1 MLPRR
6 KNLLEAFKKSDAAGA
21 ASASGPSSGL
31 PLSQTPAP
39 PPRAAPGP
47 LFEGTGARSAGVGR
61 QPAPALIGIGLVFAF
76 VAGFLVGRGTEG
88 EAQAEESEQST
99 AGLVTDPAPRRGPPA
114 TQPRAFQERP
124 NGAEAA
130 ESAPAQ
136 SQRLEDSELF
146 DVANTWTVVVAAYSN
161 TNQDLAWATFEHL
174 RDLGLPVFP
183 PVASKNLILVVVG
196 AAPTSGELAKTEST
210 VQALTRDGKK
220 PYETAYRGRIDA
232 LIPRTPK

>member
-88 EAQAEESEQST
+88 EAQAEESE

-124 NGAEAA
+124 NAPGAEAA
-130 ESAPAQ
+130 ENAPAQ
-136 SQRLEDSELF
+136 SQRLEDSALF
-146 DVANTWTVVVAAYSN
+146 DVANAFTVVVAAYSN

-210 VQALTRDGKK
+210 VKALTRDGQKA
-220 PYETAYRGRIDA
+220 YETAYRARIDA